1 MIDFEDPPEEEVEEQ
16 GVEVDA
22 ADDGSCEL
30 GQLAPQ
36 LGVIRVPKSMIYAY
50 IQSPDKVYLYKN
62 PKHPPVCDYENEEE
76 TGQGANQASHRTAE
90 REAAVNFVNCR
101 QKRHQRSLIVV
112 LGHVYSVKLGPA
124 ENTTKYCSLYFLISS
139 NPLI

>member
-36 LGVIRVPKSMIYAY
+36 LGVLGVPKSMIYA
-50 IQSPDKVYLYKN
+50 IAS
-62 PKHPPVCDYENEEE
+62 
-76 TGQGANQASHRTAE
+76 QGISVQKSEASTC
-90 REAAVNFVNCR
+90 V
-101 QKRHQRSLIVV
+101 
-112 LGHVYSVKLGPA
+112 
-124 ENTTKYCSLYFLISS
+124 
-139 NPLI
+139 

>member
-36 LGVIRVPKSMIYAY
+36 LGVLRVPKSMIYHIYNRQTRY
-50 IQSPDKVYLYKN
+50 ICTKIRSIHLCVIMRTKKRPDKG
-62 PKHPPVCDYENEEE
+62 PTSPV
-76 TGQGANQASHRTAE
+76 TA
-90 REAAVNFVNCR
+90 
-101 QKRHQRSLIVV
+101 QQRARLQ
-112 LGHVYSVKLGPA
+112 
-124 ENTTKYCSLYFLISS
+124 F
-139 NPLI
+139 

>member
-50 IQSPDKVYLYKN
+50 IQSPDMVYLYKN

-76 TGQGANQASHRTAE
+76 TGQGSNQASHRTAE
-90 REAAVNFVNCR
+90 REAAV
-101 QKRHQRSLIVV
+101 
-112 LGHVYSVKLGPA
+112 
-124 ENTTKYCSLYFLISS
+124 
-139 NPLI
+139 

>member
-50 IQSPDKVYLYKN
+50 IQSPDEVYLYEN

-76 TGQGANQASHRTAE
+76 TGQGSNQSGHRTAE
-90 REAAVNFVNCR
+90 SEAAV
-101 QKRHQRSLIVV
+101 
-112 LGHVYSVKLGPA
+112 
-124 ENTTKYCSLYFLISS
+124 
-139 NPLI
+139 